1 MKYMMI
7 RKLQD
12 EWKKTAEKN
21 NREASALFTYDG
33 FFPGYQDAETKV
45 VFIGRESRFSVSRDR
60 IADDLAWFGTLG
72 KNEGMGNYWNRIF
85 YIFYGIQTRG
95 KYSFEE
101 LPKPRNIMAEMTGS
115 RNCGFAL
122 MNVSKYLNTGE
133 NSSVSDY
140 GLINRFLADSEL
152 DKRNFFREELELLAP
167 DIIITANLWDCG
179 IRKKYL
185 NLLFPE
191 KDMSDFTFDGKKSVC
206 MRNFRLKGRMVK
218 LLDTYHFSA
227 PGNDRE
233 LFYDPITELLF

>member
-1 MKYMMI
+1 MKYMMM

-45 VFIGRESRFSVSRDR
+45 VFIGRESRFSASRDR

-95 KYSFEE
+95 K
-101 LPKPRNIMAEMTGS
+101 
-115 RNCGFAL
+115 
-122 MNVSKYLNTGE
+122 
-133 NSSVSDY
+133 
-140 GLINRFLADSEL
+140 
-152 DKRNFFREELELLAP
+152 
-167 DIIITANLWDCG
+167 
-179 IRKKYL
+179 
-185 NLLFPE
+185 
-191 KDMSDFTFDGKKSVC
+191 
-206 MRNFRLKGRMVK
+206 